1 VACPNRDAVVDN
13 IRSGGQHRGRVGSLE
28 VTGVDDEH
36 VLLAV
41 RLPGVTELYGETIAG
56 EIFSV
61 FKLRDGVIV
70 RIDEFKTRDEA
81 LHALATALDE
91 PDQSDRGDPSSTR
104 VAVQRAMVERVVPI
118 LDVSDIAESF
128 ALVRK
133 AWVAQRL

>member
-1 VACPNRDAVVDN
+1 MT
-13 IRSGGQHRGRVGSLE
+13 Q
-28 VTGVDDEH
+28 H

-81 LHALATALDE
+81 LHALATATALDE
-91 PDQSDRGDPSSTR
+91 PISRTE
-104 VAVQRAMVERVVPI
+104 VTHHQRAWRSSERW
-118 LDVSDIAESF
+118 LSGSC
-128 ALVRK
+128 RS
-133 AWVAQRL
+133 